1 MNPLNQRTNKMIQS
15 HLGPSDPYLKN
26 YDKWKTTEPEI
37 LQEGDSSEDIKR
49 TEKGYLCDNLG
60 YPLTDP
66 IEDGLYIG
74 TDTDGFY
81 VEWGIHPEYPIGVIH
96 LVLSIQNGKD
106 CEPEVEDAQ
115 YLELYFPELDTT
127 LGDCLKIEICELLDA
142 FLNPDAIIDGR
153 IRLFDVIEKK
163 NNLFL
168 LIEELCSRADEGEL
182 KSLTRFAANLGE

>member
-1 MNPLNQRTNKMIQS
+1 M
-15 HLGPSDPYLKN
+15 
-26 YDKWKTTEPEI
+26 
-37 LQEGDSSEDIKR
+37 
-49 TEKGYLCDNLG
+49 
-60 YPLTDP
+60 
-66 IEDGLYIG
+66 
-74 TDTDGFY
+74 
-81 VEWGIHPEYPIGVIH
+81 
-96 LVLSIQNGKD
+96 
-106 CEPEVEDAQ
+106 EDAQ